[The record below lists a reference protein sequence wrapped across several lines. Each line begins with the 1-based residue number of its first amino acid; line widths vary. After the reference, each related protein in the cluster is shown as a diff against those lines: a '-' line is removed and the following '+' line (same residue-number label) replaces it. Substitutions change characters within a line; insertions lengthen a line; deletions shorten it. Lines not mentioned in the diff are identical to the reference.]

1 MKIIGLIQARE
12 GSARF
17 PGKVLEKIGDKSILA
32 HCFERSKQLPLDDV
46 VVVTGPERLNRR
58 IDRECR
64 DIGAPCLC
72 YNDFPENNVM
82 LRFLYAGLLYEADY
96 ILRICADAPFF
107 DIGLNKILIKN
118 ICAWNN
124 TAFVDNYKLVNWQ
137 YITYYEK
144 PTCEINIPC
153 IAYIPMGHFKELV
166 LLDALF
172 KAYKQTPA
180 AEREHV
186 TIKIWENPGIYKTR
200 RIEITKDEIYQLPV
214 CDINTTSDL
223 KQIRMLYDKGIIK

>member
-1 MKIIGLIQARE
+1 MKILGLIQARE

-72 YNDFPENNVM
+72 YNDFDENNVM
-82 LRFLYAGLLYEADY
+82 LRFLYAGLLREADY
-96 ILRICADAPFF
+96 ILRICADAPLF
-107 DIGLNKILIKN
+107 DIPTVEEILPPDYYN
-118 ICAWNN
+118 
-124 TAFVDNYKLVNWQ
+124 FD
-137 YITYYEK
+137 YIVHYEK
-144 PTCEINIPC
+144 GKDFPC
-153 IAYIPMGHFKELV
+153 MSYIPKGHFKELISM
-166 LLDALF
+166 DALF
-172 KAYKQTPA
+172 RAYKQTFP

-186 TIKIWENPGIYKTR
+186 TPEIWKSPDKYKIK
-200 RIEITKDEIYQLPV
+200 RIEITKDEIELLPV
-214 CDINTTSDL
+214 CDINTHSDL
-223 KQIRMLYDKGIIK
+223 KQIRILYDKGLIK

>member
-17 PGKVLEKIGDKSILA
+17 PGKVLEEIGDKSILA

-107 DIGLNKILIKN
+107 NIPTVEEILPPDYYN
-118 ICAWNN
+118 
-124 TAFVDNYKLVNWQ
+124 FD
-137 YITYYEK
+137 YIVHYEK
-144 PTCEINIPC
+144 GKDFPC
-153 IAYIPMGHFKELV
+153 MSYIPKGHFKELISM
-166 LLDALF
+166 DALF
-172 KAYKQTPA
+172 RAYKQTCVA
-180 AEREHV
+180 DREHV
-186 TIKIWENPGIYKTR
+186 TPEIWKNPDKYKIK
-200 RIEITKDEIYQLPV
+200 RIEITKDEIDLLPV

>member
-72 YNDFPENNVM
+72 YNDFDENNVM

-107 DIGLNKILIKN
+107 DMDLNL
-118 ICAWNN
+118 
-124 TAFVDNYKLVNWQ
+124 KLVNQ
-137 YITYYEK
+137 TNYDNEYKNTHYEYSTYYETDK
-144 PTCEINIPC
+144 DIPC
-153 IAYIPMGHFKELV
+153 IAYIPKGHFKELISM
-166 LLDALF
+166 DALF
-172 KAYKQTPA
+172 RAYNQTLPA
-180 AEREHV
+180 DREHV
-186 TIKIWENPGIYKTR
+186 TPHIWKNPDRYKIK
-200 RIEITKDEIYQLPV
+200 RIEITRDEIELLPV
-214 CDINTTSDL
+214 CDINTPADL
-223 KQIRMLYDKGIIK
+223 STIRRLYDKGIIK

>member
-1 MKIIGLIQARE
+1 MRIIGLIQARE

-46 VVVTGPERLNRR
+46 IVVTGPERLNRR

-107 DIGLNKILIKN
+107 DCTLSVNMIQALKTKN
-118 ICAWNN
+118 CHDVIEHQSLY
-124 TAFVDNYKLVNWQ
+124 DY
-137 YITYYEK
+137 YTYYEK
-144 PTCEINIPC
+144 DKDIPC
-153 IAYIPMGHFKELV
+153 IAYIPKGHFKELV
-166 LLDALF
+166 SMEVLF
-172 KAYKQTPA
+172 RAYKQTLPA
-180 AEREHV
+180 DREHV
-186 TIKIWENPGIYKTR
+186 TPYIWKNPDKYKIK
-200 RIEITKDEIYQLPV
+200 RIEITKDEIELLPK
-214 CDINTTSDL
+214 CDINEPSDL
-223 KQIRMLYDKGIIK
+223 KEIRRLYDKGIIK

>member
-46 VVVTGPERLNRR
+46 IVVTGPERLNRR

-72 YNDFPENNVM
+72 YNDFDENNVM

-96 ILRICADAPFF
+96 ILRICADAPLF
-107 DIGLNKILIKN
+107 DIPTVMALFTD
-118 ICAWNN
+118 CN
-124 TAFVDNYKLVNWQ
+124 THE
-137 YITYYEK
+137 YIVHYEK
-144 PTCEINIPC
+144 DNKYPC
-153 IAYIPMGHFKELV
+153 MSYIPMGHFKELFS
-166 LLDALF
+166 LDALF
-172 KAYKQTPA
+172 RAYKQTLPA
-180 AEREHV
+180 DREHV
-186 TIKIWENPGIYKTR
+186 TPEIWKNPERYKIK
-200 RIEITKDEIYQLPV
+200 RIETTKDVIDLLPKS
-214 CDINTTSDL
+214 DINEPSDL
-223 KQIRMLYDKGIIK
+223 KEIRRLYDKGIIK

>member
-1 MKIIGLIQARE
+1 MRIIGIIQARE

-72 YNDFPENNVM
+72 YNDFDENNVM

-96 ILRICADAPFF
+96 ILRICSDAPFY
-107 DIGLNKILIKN
+107 DITTVERVLEWTIL
-118 ICAWNN
+118 ASLHYDYF
-124 TAFVDNYKLVNWQ
+124 AH
-137 YITYYEK
+137 YEDMK
-144 PTCEINIPC
+144 DIPC
-153 IAYIPMGHFKELV
+153 IAYIPKGHFKEIFSLE
-166 LLDALF
+166 ALF
-172 KAYKQTPA
+172 RAYKDLNP
-180 AEREHV
+180 EWREHV
-186 TIKIWENPGIYKTR
+186 TPAIWKNPSKYKIK
-200 RIEITKDEIYQLPV
+200 RIEITKDEIDLLPK
-214 CDINTTSDL
+214 CDINTPADL
-223 KQIRMLYDKGIIK
+223 ATIRRMYDKGIIK